1 MGHKDLASTMRYLK
15 AGHGKDLL
23 ERVNA
28 AFDVIAGMDMLGE
41 KSQKVV
47 VT

>member
-1 MGHKDLASTMRYLK
+1 MRYLK

-28 AFDVIAGMDMLGE
+28 AFDVIAGMDLLRKE
-41 KSQKVV
+41 SQKV
-47 VT
+47 

>member
-1 MGHKDLASTMRYLK
+1 MRYLK

-28 AFDVIAGMDMLGE
+28 AFDVIAEMDMLGE
-41 KSQKVV
+41 KSYKVAI
-47 VT
+47 T